1 MEDTRLRPPS
11 IESGTVNIGPGTRT
25 VEAVLGEKR
34 LTLRRERFA
43 ENLFRT
49 CGLGALGGNFLL
61 ASTTASVQRQSEGWD
76 AAGVAAINVGGAS
89 FRSAEKGS
97 RWPIS
102 PAVVTR
108 NKVVENHTKV
118 VMADAFTADEKNSKK
133 TGRLNLRRSSEPDR
147 QEVILVDSK
156 ALAAEI
162 DSVAAQLRNM
172 IAGEGTDIGTTPA
185 KDGAKDEAQ
194 DDEEDDGNGLH
205 ARLLKYRYVRK
216 IEAPPPPLEPLE
228 DTMSK
233 TVRQTDKIDMNQTPA
248 RMGWMKSTQE
258 RAQHWNQETSER
270 RHTARNRREEATLQ
284 LEEQLFET
292 WKQKDKAVD
301 RVAAIQN
308 AKVERLR
315 EKTVLREQKMEQ
327 VRIRREEERQLKEQR
342 VKEQLSP
349 AVRETIGR
357 GDENLGRPVSR
368 QKDSPGV
375 QASETEAESATVQ
388 AEEKQEEEEDLAFDF
403 FESLREDEETANTE
417 AATQKLEAPEE
428 APEEA
433 PQS

>member
-1 MEDTRLRPPS
+1 MEDTRLRQPS
-11 IESGTVNIGPGTRT
+11 IDSATVNIGAGTRA

-43 ENLFRT
+43 EKLFRN

-76 AAGVAAINVGGAS
+76 AAGIAAINVGGAS

-102 PAVVTR
+102 SAVTTR
-108 NKVVENHTKV
+108 NKVVENHSKV
-118 VMADAFTADEKNSKK
+118 VMEDAFTADETIAKK
-133 TGRLNLRRSSEPDR
+133 GRQNLRRASEPDR
-147 QEVILVDSK
+147 QESLLVDSK

-162 DSVAAQLRNM
+162 DSVAAQLRNL

-185 KDGAKDEAQ
+185 NGAKDEAQ

-205 ARLLKYRYVRK
+205 ARLLRYRYVRK

-228 DTMSK
+228 DTMGK
-233 TVRQTDKIDMNQTPA
+233 MVRQTDKIDMNQTPA
-248 RMGWMKSTQE
+248 RMAWKKNVQE

-270 RHTARNRREEATLQ
+270 MHTARSRREEATLQ
-284 LEEQLFET
+284 LEDQLAET
-292 WKQKDKAVD
+292 WKRKDKAVD

-308 AKVERLR
+308 AKVEKLR

-327 VRIRREEERQLKEQR
+327 VRIRREEERQLKEQK
-342 VKEQLSP
+342 VKEKLSA

-357 GDENLGRPVSR
+357 GDEILGRPVSR

-375 QASETEAESATVQ
+375 QASETEAEPATVQ
-388 AEEKQEEEEDLAFDF
+388 AEEKEEEEEDLVFDF
-403 FESLREDEETANTE
+403 FESLREDEDTANTE

-428 APEEA
+428 APE
-433 PQS
+433 S